1 MLLLE
6 RIVEQHSDDEITVN
20 IARVFQFMTSNMA
33 VSQFTETL
41 RCRILDGIA
50 LLLRQQMQPFMAN
63 DEENLDEEDEA
74 ALLSSFRKMVAFTA

>member
-33 VSQFTETL
+33 VAQFTETL